1 MELTPTELRQF
12 AFGGTIRAIAPQP
25 GGHINRSFR
34 VETTGAAGLG
44 IFLVQRVN
52 TRVFRNPAALMANIA
67 AITRHIAVLGPEAT
81 ALLPAQ
87 HRIMLVPTTS
97 GQQWLEAQDGSVW
110 RAFPHIAGAT
120 HARAAQPSEAR
131 AAGQAFGAFLRLMDS
146 YSGEALVQTIPHFH
160 DTAWYFGELE
170 RVAAADPQG
179 RFAGAESEFRI
190 CLAQRAL
197 ASALPHPGIDGVRQR
212 VVHNDAKIAN
222 VLFDREDG
230 HPLAVID
237 LDTTMP
243 GSAFADAGD
252 LLRSMASPASEDEAD
267 LSKVRAEPALVEAV
281 LEGWYEGAGEAL
293 SEAERSGA
301 VLAGCVITLEQAVRF
316 LADHLAGDT
325 YYPITDPAHNLR
337 RARTQLALLASM
349 LTQRASLERRAAR
362 HTTPTG

>member
-1 MELTPTELRQF
+1 VELTPAELRQF
-12 AFGGTIRAIAPQP
+12 AFGGTIGAIAPQP
-25 GGHINRSFR
+25 GGHINRSYR
-34 VETTGAAGLG
+34 VETAGPAGPGL
-44 IFLVQRVN
+44 FLVQRVN
-52 TRVFRNPAALMANIA
+52 ASVFQHPAALMANIA
-67 AITRHIAVLGPEAT
+67 AITRHIAGLDPEAT
-81 ALLPAQ
+81 SLLPAQ

-120 HARAAQPSEAR
+120 HARAAQPSQAR
-131 AAGQAFGAFLRLMDS
+131 VAGLAFGAFLGLMDS
-146 YSGEALVQTIPHFH
+146 YSGEALAQTLPHFH
-160 DTAWYFGELE
+160 DTSWYFDELE
-170 RVAAADPQG
+170 RVAAVDPQG
-179 RFAGAESEFRI
+179 RFAGAEPEFRA

-197 ASALPHPGIDGVRQR
+197 ASALPHAGTEGVRQR

-222 VLFDREDG
+222 VLFDRAYGD
-230 HPLAVID
+230 PLAVID

-252 LLRSMASPASEDEAD
+252 LLRSMASPTSEDEGD

-293 SEAERSGA
+293 SHTERSGA

-316 LADHLAGDT
+316 LADHLAGDV
-325 YYPITDPAHNLR
+325 YYQVADPAHNLR

-349 LTQRASLERRAAR
+349 LTQRASFERRAAR
-362 HTTPTG
+362 HITSTG